1 MSSRPKVYIAGPE
14 CFMPQSGQLAKE
26 AVELCDRM
34 GFEGWSPVLPVEG
47 APAVGGDTPQDR
59 AVSIC
64 KKNMWLIEH
73 CDLIIANCNNWRGE
87 EPDGGTC
94 FELGYGYML
103 KKKLYCY
110 LDDIRPCYEKYNGVK
125 VRDEDGS
132 LRDDQ
137 GRFFESGP
145 LNLMLSAPATV
156 VGGRLEDA
164 LKVAAKDFSTEVK

>member
-14 CFMPQSGQLAKE
+14 CFMPNSQQLARD
-26 AVELCDRM
+26 AVALCDRM

-47 APAVGGDTPQDR
+47 APAVCGDTPQQR
-59 AVSIC
+59 AASIC
-64 KKNMWLIEH
+64 KKNMWLIEN

-103 KKKLYCY
+103 GKKLYCF
-110 LDDIRPCYEKYNGVK
+110 LDDIRPCVDKYKGKKIMCDDGVY
-125 VRDEDGS
+125 RDE
-132 LRDDQ
+132 Q
-137 GRFFESGP
+137 NRFFESGP

-156 VGGRLEDA
+156 VGGALEDA